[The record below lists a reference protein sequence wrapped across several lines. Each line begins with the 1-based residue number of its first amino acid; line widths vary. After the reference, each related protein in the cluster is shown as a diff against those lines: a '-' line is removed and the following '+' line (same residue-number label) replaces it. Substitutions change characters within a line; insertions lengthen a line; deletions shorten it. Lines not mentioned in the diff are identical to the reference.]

1 MFICFSQEL
10 HQSTAAC
17 LDCTEKMKGS
27 GYHPIMFS
35 IYTKQ
40 PTRVCYS
47 ELGSALC
54 SIFHLINLFYFIW
67 PLSSPSQCFVACSLV
82 TAIFPVRYYFPGWY
96 SCGASRAY
104 RYGVTKGSESPVLDD
119 YVMSYLFAQVRIPHV
134 RFAIKKLPLIVN

>member
-10 HQSTAAC
+10 HQSTPAC

-47 ELGSALC
+47 ELGSA
-54 SIFHLINLFYFIW
+54 

-134 RFAIKKLPLIVN
+134 SFAIKKLPLIVN